1 MAMFDDGIYK
11 RYMSFAE
18 HIIIAIGIVKEYGV
32 KYFIALTGSYSTVI
46 SRQQPK
52 SS

>member
-18 HIIIAIGIVKEYGV
+18 HIIAIGIVKEYGV